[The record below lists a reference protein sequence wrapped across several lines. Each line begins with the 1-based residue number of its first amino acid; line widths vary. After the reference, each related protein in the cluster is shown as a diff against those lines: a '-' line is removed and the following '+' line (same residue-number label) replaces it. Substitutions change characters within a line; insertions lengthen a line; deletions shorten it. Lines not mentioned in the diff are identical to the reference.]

1 MIKYIFLDLDDT
13 ILDFHRSEAV
23 ALKKT
28 LQALNV
34 DPTDEVIARYSAINL
49 AHWQALERRELTR
62 EQVLIGRFRQLF
74 EELSMNVSP
83 NVAQSLYEKNLSQS
97 HFFMDGA
104 PRLLM
109 SLFGKYQLYIASN
122 GTTVVQKS
130 RIASSGIA
138 RYFKGIFL
146 SQELD
151 ADKPQIE
158 FFERATRGIEGYDP
172 RQAIIL
178 GDSLTSD
185 IQGGINAGMH
195 TCWFNPRH
203 RERGDITP
211 EFEITDLAEFDTVL
225 QKLNEKQG

>member
-1 MIKYIFLDLDDT
+1 MIKFIFLDLDDT

-23 ALKKT
+23 ALSKT
-28 LQALNV
+28 LQSLNV
-34 DPTDEVIARYSAINL
+34 TPTEAVIRRYSEINR

-62 EQVLIGRFRQLF
+62 EQVLTGRFRQLF

-83 NVAQSLYEKNLSQS
+83 NVAQSLYEKNLSES
-97 HFFMDGA
+97 HFFIDGA

-109 SLFGKYQLYIASN
+109 SLSGKYPLYIASN

-130 RIASSGIA
+130 RIASAGIA

-146 SQELD
+146 SQELG

-158 FFERATRGIEGYDP
+158 FFDRATGQIEGYNP
-172 RQAIIL
+172 AEAIIL

-185 IQGGINAGMH
+185 ILGGINAGMH
-195 TCWFNPRH
+195 TCWFNPHH
-203 RERGDITP
+203 RERGDVTP
-211 EFEITDLAEFDTVL
+211 EFEIANLAEFDTVL
-225 QKLNEKQG
+225 QKLNQN